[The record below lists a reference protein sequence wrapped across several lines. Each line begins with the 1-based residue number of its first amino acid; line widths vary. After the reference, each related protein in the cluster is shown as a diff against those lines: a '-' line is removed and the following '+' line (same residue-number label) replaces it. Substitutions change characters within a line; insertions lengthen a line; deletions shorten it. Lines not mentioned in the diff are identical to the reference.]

1 MSYCTGFVLG
11 NVIMGSLYLMFKNKI
26 NDYDNNKEKP
36 ASTQA
41 ATQNDMADD
50 TSSIISQPT
59 NCNTIDKNNTPEIS
73 IRYEN
78 ILTATA
84 NYANLLN
91 NNKNNELQEES
102 IEYELTDYMLQ
113 NDIETIHSMN
123 SSSLRSSRSS
133 IDAPSYS
140 QQDTTNSNNEDLQLS
155 YSQESVYNNFDDLFE
170 IRDSWMTD
178 NSGSISLETDTIIV
192 GLDGDGEGDEA
203 RDDNNDGDNEI
214 KGSVYYKEGEI
225 NIAMGIKD
233 KPNAMPTEEEE
244 GEDGAE
250 ILKKLV
256 IKCLVRN
263 NCKGG
268 LVKGNPS
275 SPRSVRSSG
284 EEKEKKIFPSLPNDP
299 SLEENSNRDP
309 NSRQDPPSAEETSQ
323 QYQQQHQQGSSSR
336 VGGGGMSVSS
346 INSNKY
352 PPRPDIVRYNNS
364 MVMMQSR
371 RQLQYKQQP
380 PRPDLIQ
387 CNASSAP
394 LSRCHSSHSYST
406 HAQQLTSP
414 RCSVVTNPSL
424 PGSITELSPVIEE
437 GGVGSSYV
445 IGQGELRR
453 RHYKEL
459 LRQQRQKEL
468 MQVMASPLGSDS
480 TMIPT
485 KVPTLV

>member
-26 NDYDNNKEKP
+26 NDDDNEEQP
-36 ASTQA
+36 TSTQA
-41 ATQNDMADD
+41 AQNDMADD
-50 TSSIISQPT
+50 TNSTIFQSS
-59 NCNTIDKNNTPEIS
+59 NCNTIDNNNTPEIT

-84 NYANLLN
+84 NYANLLHN
-91 NNKNNELQEES
+91 NTELQEES

-123 SSSLRSSRSS
+123 SSLRSSRSS

-140 QQDTTNSNNEDLQLS
+140 QQDTNNDLQLS
-155 YSQESVYNNFDDLFE
+155 YSQEESVYNNFDDLFE

-178 NSGSISLETDTIIV
+178 NTSGSISLETDTIIV
-192 GLDGDGEGDEA
+192 GLDGDGGDEA
-203 RDDNNDGDNEI
+203 RDDNDREEI
-214 KGSVYYKEGEI
+214 VGSKFKEGEI
-225 NIAMGIKD
+225 NVDMGIKD
-233 KPNAMPTEEEE
+233 KPNAMPTEEE

-263 NCKGG
+263 NKGG
-268 LVKGNPS
+268 LVKGKS

-284 EEKEKKIFPSLPNDP
+284 GEMEKEEIPSLPKDP

-323 QYQQQHQQGSSSR
+323 KYHEQMYEQQQHQQGSSR

-346 INSNKY
+346 INSNRH
-352 PPRPDIVRYNNS
+352 PPRPDIVRYNNNNNNNNNPA
-364 MVMMQSR
+364 MMQSR
-371 RQLQYKQQP
+371 RQYKQQP

-394 LSRCHSSHSYST
+394 LSRCHSSYSYAT

-414 RCSVVTNPSL
+414 RSVVTNPSL
-424 PGSITELSPVIEE
+424 PGNVVELSPVEE

-453 RHYKEL
+453 QHYKEL
-459 LRQQRQKEL
+459 LRQQRQKES
-468 MQVMASPLGSDS
+468 MQVMASPLGIDYQR
-480 TMIPT
+480 
-485 KVPTLV
+485 

>member
-11 NVIMGSLYLMFKNKI
+11 NFIMGGLYLVFKNKI
-26 NDYDNNKEKP
+26 NDDHVNEEKP
-36 ASTQA
+36 TSTQA
-41 ATQNDMADD
+41 AQNNLADD
-50 TSSIISQPT
+50 ITNSTISQTT
-59 NCNTIDKNNTPEIS
+59 NCNTIDNNNNPEIS
-73 IRYEN
+73 RRYEN

-91 NNKNNELQEES
+91 NNNELQEES

-123 SSSLRSSRSS
+123 SIRSSRSS
-133 IDAPSYS
+133 IDAPSYT
-140 QQDTTNSNNEDLQLS
+140 QLHDTTNNNNNDFQLS

-170 IRDSWMTD
+170 IRDSWMTH
-178 NSGSISLETDTIIV
+178 NTSGSMISLDTDTVIV
-192 GLDGDGEGDEA
+192 GLDEGDEA
-203 RDDNNDGDNEI
+203 RDDNGSEI
-214 KGSVYYKEGEI
+214 EGSVSKEGET
-225 NIAMGIKD
+225 NDDMGIKD
-233 KPNAMPTEEEE
+233 KPDTQPATEEE

-268 LVKGNPS
+268 GLVKGKS
-275 SPRSVRSSG
+275 SPRSVRSSRG
-284 EEKEKKIFPSLPNDP
+284 EKDKTFPSLPKDP
-299 SLEENSNRDP
+299 SLEENCNQDP
-309 NSRQDPPSAEETSQ
+309 NSRQDPPSADETSQ
-323 QYQQQHQQGSSSR
+323 KYQQQHQQGSR

-352 PPRPDIVRYNNS
+352 PPRPDIVRYNNN
-364 MVMMQSR
+364 MIMMQNR
-371 RQLQYKQQP
+371 RQYKQQP

-394 LSRCHSSHSYST
+394 LSRCHSSYSYST
-406 HAQQLTSP
+406 HAQQVTTP
-414 RCSVVTNPSL
+414 RSVITNPSL
-424 PGSITELSPVIEE
+424 PGVVELSPAVEE
-437 GGVGSSYV
+437 SGVGSSYV

-453 RHYKEL
+453 RHYKEM
-459 LRQQRQKEL
+459 LRQQRQKES
-468 MQVMASPLGSDS
+468 MQEESPLGCSDS

-485 KVPTLV
+485 KDVPTLV

>member
-11 NVIMGSLYLMFKNKI
+11 NVICGVTYLMFKNKM
-26 NDYDNNKEKP
+26 NDDDNDEQPPNQTTEQRG
-36 ASTQA
+36 AVVT
-41 ATQNDMADD
+41 
-50 TSSIISQPT
+50 TSSIISQST
-59 NCNTIDKNNTPEIS
+59 NCNTIDNNNTPEIT

-91 NNKNNELQEES
+91 NNNNELQEES

-123 SSSLRSSRSS
+123 SLRSSRSS

-140 QQDTTNSNNEDLQLS
+140 QVDDHNNDDDLQLS
-155 YSQESVYNNFDDLFE
+155 YSQEESVYNNFDDLFE

-178 NSGSISLETDTIIV
+178 NSGSISLDTDTIIV
-192 GLDGDGEGDEA
+192 GLDDGGGDEA
-203 RDDNNDGDNEI
+203 RDDGENV
-214 KGSVYYKEGEI
+214 GSVSKEGEI
-225 NIAMGIKD
+225 DVDMGIKD
-233 KPNAMPTEEEE
+233 KPDTMPTEGDE

-268 LVKGNPS
+268 GLAKGKS
-275 SPRSVRSSG
+275 RPRSVRSSG
-284 EEKEKKIFPSLPNDP
+284 GEKEKIFPSLPKDP
-299 SLEENSNRDP
+299 SLEENSNKDP
-309 NSRQDPPSAEETSQ
+309 SSRQDPPSAEETSQ
-323 QYQQQHQQGSSSR
+323 KYHQQIYEQQQHQQGGSR
-336 VGGGGMSVSS
+336 VGGGGGEMSVSS
-346 INSNKY
+346 INSNRY
-352 PPRPDIVRYNNS
+352 PPRPDIVRYNNN

-371 RQLQYKQQP
+371 RQLQYKQKP

-394 LSRCHSSHSYST
+394 LSRCHSSYSCST
-406 HAQQLTSP
+406 HAQQLTTP
-414 RCSVVTNPSL
+414 RSLVVTNPSL
-424 PGSITELSPVIEE
+424 PGSITELSPVAAE
-437 GGVGSSYV
+437 GGVGSGKYV

-453 RHYKEL
+453 RHYKEM
-459 LRQQRQKEL
+459 LRQQRQKES
-468 MQVMASPLGSDS
+468 MQVASPLGSDS

>member
-1 MSYCTGFVLG
+1 MIYCTGFVLG
-11 NVIMGSLYLMFKNKI
+11 NVLCGVTYLMLKNKMY
-26 NDYDNNKEKP
+26 DDNNDEQP
-36 ASTQA
+36 TSPPSTQA
-41 ATQNDMADD
+41 GQNIMADD
-50 TSSIISQPT
+50 TNIAISQST
-59 NCNTIDKNNTPEIS
+59 NCNTLDSNNPEIS

-91 NNKNNELQEES
+91 NNNNQIQEES

-123 SSSLRSSRSS
+123 SLRSKDSS
-133 IDAPSYS
+133 TVNSLSPSMRQMEEDDNLQMSYS
-140 QQDTTNSNNEDLQLS
+140 QE
-155 YSQESVYNNFDDLFE
+155 ESVYNNFDDLFE

-192 GLDGDGEGDEA
+192 GLDGGAEA
-203 RDDNNDGDNEI
+203 RDDNNEI
-214 KGSVYYKEGEI
+214 VGSEFKEGEI
-225 NIAMGIKD
+225 NKQEDASHVGEPAPIL
-233 KPNAMPTEEEE
+233 NEE

-268 LVKGNPS
+268 LAKGKS
-275 SPRSVRSSG
+275 SPRIVRSSEG
-284 EEKEKKIFPSLPNDP
+284 EKEKIFPSFSKDP
-299 SLEENSNRDP
+299 SLEENSNKDP

-323 QYQQQHQQGSSSR
+323 LYQEQIDEQQQHQQGSSR
-336 VGGGGMSVSS
+336 VVGGGGMSVSS

-352 PPRPDIVRYNNS
+352 PPRPDIVRYNNN
-364 MVMMQSR
+364 MIMMQSR
-371 RQLQYKQQP
+371 RQPQYKQQP

-387 CNASSAP
+387 CNASLAP
-394 LSRCHSSHSYST
+394 LSRCHSSYSYST

-414 RCSVVTNPSL
+414 RSVLTSPSL
-424 PGSITELSPVIEE
+424 PGVVELSPVIEE
-437 GGVGSSYV
+437 GLVGSSYV
-445 IGQGELRR
+445 IEQGELRR

-459 LRQQRQKEL
+459 LRQQRQKES
-468 MQVMASPLGSDS
+468 MQVMASPLGIDS

>member
-11 NVIMGSLYLMFKNKI
+11 NVICGVTYLMFKNKM
-26 NDYDNNKEKP
+26 NDDDNDEHPPNQTTEQLG
-36 ASTQA
+36 AVVT
-41 ATQNDMADD
+41 
-50 TSSIISQPT
+50 TSSIISQST
-59 NCNTIDKNNTPEIS
+59 NCNTIDNNNTPEIS

-91 NNKNNELQEES
+91 NNNNNELQEES

-123 SSSLRSSRSS
+123 SSLRSSRSS
-133 IDAPSYS
+133 IDVPSYS
-140 QQDTTNSNNEDLQLS
+140 QQEDTTTTNINNDLQLS
-155 YSQESVYNNFDDLFE
+155 YSQEESIYNNFDDLFE
-170 IRDSWMTD
+170 IRDSWMTH
-178 NSGSISLETDTIIV
+178 NTSGSISLETDTIIV
-192 GLDGDGEGDEA
+192 GLDGDGGDEA
-203 RDDNNDGDNEI
+203 RDDNNDGEI
-214 KGSVYYKEGEI
+214 VGSVSKEGES
-225 NIAMGIKD
+225 NQAASEVKADTMLTGE
-233 KPNAMPTEEEE
+233 EEEE

-268 LVKGNPS
+268 LVKGKS
-275 SPRSVRSSG
+275 SPRSLG
-284 EEKEKKIFPSLPNDP
+284 GEKEKIFPSLPKDP
-299 SLEENSNRDP
+299 SLEENSNKDP

-323 QYQQQHQQGSSSR
+323 KYQEQIYEQQQHQQGSSR

-352 PPRPDIVRYNNS
+352 PPRPDIVRYNNN
-364 MVMMQSR
+364 MIMMQSR
-371 RQLQYKQQP
+371 RQPQYKQHP
-380 PRPDLIQ
+380 PRPDLIH

-394 LSRCHSSHSYST
+394 LSRCHSSYSYST
-406 HAQQLTSP
+406 HVQQASP
-414 RCSVVTNPSL
+414 RSVATNPSL
-424 PGSITELSPVIEE
+424 PGVVELSPVVEE
-437 GGVGSSYV
+437 GVVIGSSYV

-459 LRQQRQKEL
+459 LRQQRQKESV
-468 MQVMASPLGSDS
+468 MQEASPLGSES

-485 KVPTLV
+485 KVSALV

>member
-11 NVIMGSLYLMFKNKI
+11 NVLCGVTYLMFKNKMKD
-26 NDYDNNKEKP
+26 NDVNEEKP
-36 ASTQA
+36 TSTQA
-41 ATQNDMADD
+41 AQITATNS
-50 TSSIISQPT
+50 TISQPT
-59 NCNTIDKNNTPEIS
+59 NCNTIDNNNTPEIT

-91 NNKNNELQEES
+91 NNKNNKEQEEG

-123 SSSLRSSRSS
+123 SSSLCSSRSS
-133 IDAPSYS
+133 MSASLKS
-140 QQDTTNSNNEDLQLS
+140 REDTNNNDLQLS
-155 YSQESVYNNFDDLFE
+155 YSQEESVYNNFDDLFE
-170 IRDSWMTD
+170 IRDSWMT
-178 NSGSISLETDTIIV
+178 NNTLSGSISLDTDTIIV
-192 GLDGDGEGDEA
+192 GLDDDEVGDEA
-203 RDDNNDGDNEI
+203 RDDNDGSEI
-214 KGSVYYKEGEI
+214 KENVSKGGET
-225 NIAMGIKD
+225 NDDMGNKD
-233 KPNAMPTEEEE
+233 KPNTMPTTEEE

-250 ILKKLV
+250 VLKKLV

-268 LVKGNPS
+268 LTVKGKS

-284 EEKEKKIFPSLPNDP
+284 VEKIYPSLPKDP

-323 QYQQQHQQGSSSR
+323 KYQQQINEQQQHQQGSR
-336 VGGGGMSVSS
+336 IGGGMSVSS
-346 INSNKY
+346 INSNRY
-352 PPRPDIVRYNNS
+352 PPRPDIVRYNNN
-364 MVMMQSR
+364 MVMMQNR
-371 RQLQYKQQP
+371 GQYKQQP

-387 CNASSAP
+387 CNATSVP
-394 LSRCHSSHSYST
+394 LSSCHSSYSYST

-414 RCSVVTNPSL
+414 RSVVTNPSL
-424 PGSITELSPVIEE
+424 PGVVELSSVIEE
-437 GGVGSSYV
+437 GVVGSSYV

-453 RHYKEL
+453 RHYKEM
-459 LRQQRQKEL
+459 LRQQRQKESL
-468 MQVMASPLGSDS
+468 QEESPLGCSDS

-485 KVPTLV
+485 KEVPTLV

>member
-11 NVIMGSLYLMFKNKI
+11 NVLCGVTYLVLRNKMKE
-26 NDYDNNKEKP
+26 DDDNNEEQP
-36 ASTQA
+36 TSTPTQA
-41 ATQNDMADD
+41 AQNDVA
-50 TSSIISQPT
+50 TTNSTISQST
-59 NCNTIDKNNTPEIS
+59 NCNTTDNNDTPEIT

-91 NNKNNELQEES
+91 NNNNNNELQEES

-123 SSSLRSSRSS
+123 SLRSKDSTINSLS
-133 IDAPSYS
+133 PSMR
-140 QQDTTNSNNEDLQLS
+140 QMEDTDNLQLS

-192 GLDGDGEGDEA
+192 GLDGNGGAEA
-203 RDDNNDGDNEI
+203 RDDYDGEI
-214 KGSVYYKEGEI
+214 EESGVVKEGET
-225 NIAMGIKD
+225 NVDMGIKD
-233 KPNAMPTEEEE
+233 KPNAMPNVEEE

-268 LVKGNPS
+268 AAVKGKS

-284 EEKEKKIFPSLPNDP
+284 GEKEKTFPSLLPKDP
-299 SLEENSNRDP
+299 SLEENSNMDP
-309 NSRQDPPSAEETSQ
+309 SSRQDPPSANETAQ
-323 QYQQQHQQGSSSR
+323 QYQQQHQQGSSR
-336 VGGGGMSVSS
+336 VGGGMSVSS
-346 INSNKY
+346 INSNRY
-352 PPRPDIVRYNNS
+352 PPRPDIVRYNNNN
-364 MVMMQSR
+364 MVMMQSTP
-371 RQLQYKQQP
+371 QPQYKQQP

-387 CNASSAP
+387 CNALSAP
-394 LSRCHSSHSYST
+394 LNRCHSSYSYST
-406 HAQQLTSP
+406 HAQQVSP
-414 RCSVVTNPSL
+414 RSVVTNPSL
-424 PGSITELSPVIEE
+424 PGVVELSPVIEE

-453 RHYKEL
+453 KRYKEL
-459 LRQQRQKEL
+459 LRQQRQK
-468 MQVMASPLGSDS
+468 ASPLGSDS
-480 TMIPT
+480 TMAPA
-485 KVPTLV
+485 KAPALV

>member
-11 NVIMGSLYLMFKNKI
+11 NVIMGSLYLMFKNKM
-26 NDYDNNKEKP
+26 NHDNHDEQP
-36 ASTQA
+36 STQA
-41 ATQNDMADD
+41 AAQNDIADD
-50 TSSIISQPT
+50 TNSTISESS
-59 NCNTIDKNNTPEIS
+59 NCNTIDNNSPEIS

-91 NNKNNELQEES
+91 NNNNNNNNNEMQEES

-123 SSSLRSSRSS
+123 SSLRSSRSS

-140 QQDTTNSNNEDLQLS
+140 QQEDDNLQLS

-170 IRDSWMTD
+170 IRDSWMSNNT
-178 NSGSISLETDTIIV
+178 SGSISLETDTIIV
-192 GLDGDGEGDEA
+192 GLDRGDEA
-203 RDDNNDGDNEI
+203 RDDNDREEI
-214 KGSVYYKEGEI
+214 VGSVSKEGEI
-225 NIAMGIKD
+225 VDMGIKD
-233 KPNAMPTEEEE
+233 KPNAMPTAEEE

-268 LVKGNPS
+268 LAKGKS
-275 SPRSVRSSG
+275 SPRSVRSSRG
-284 EEKEKKIFPSLPNDP
+284 EKEKKIFPSLPKDP
-299 SLEENSNRDP
+299 SLEDDNRCKDP

-323 QYQQQHQQGSSSR
+323 KYQEQMYEQQQHQQGSSR
-336 VGGGGMSVSS
+336 VGCGGGMSVSS
-346 INSNKY
+346 INSNRY
-352 PPRPDIVRYNNS
+352 PPRPDIVRYNNN
-364 MVMMQSR
+364 MIMMQSR
-371 RQLQYKQQP
+371 REPQYKQQP

-387 CNASSAP
+387 CNILSAP
-394 LSRCHSSHSYST
+394 LSRCHSSYSYST
-406 HAQQLTSP
+406 HAHQVSP
-414 RCSVVTNPSL
+414 RSL
-424 PGSITELSPVIEE
+424 PGVVELSPVIEE
-437 GGVGSSYV
+437 ANGVGSSYV

-468 MQVMASPLGSDS
+468 IQQEASPLGCSDS

-485 KVPTLV
+485 KDVPTLV